1 MTPADHDTEHHVT
14 AHAEPR
20 PPSACSMQWEQ
31 AELPAWGSASYA
43 RFWVCLEQNGPWGHS
58 AITQSHLDPQ
68 VGAALE
74 RASADHGG
82 RMLLIRRP
90 GLHAEQPHQGAHQV
104 LIAGCLDRE
113 PWLLTG
119 EIDDPAQLLG
129 LPWELL
135 LEDDPDAATERL
147 PELEE
152 TRDPA
157 LLICT
162 NGKRDVCCAVR
173 GRPVALQLAATHPDS
188 VWECS
193 HTGGHRFSPTGIALP
208 SGRTYA
214 RLTSQLAELALAAE
228 RRREVP
234 AELAGPTHDRGR
246 SCFRAPL
253 QVAESFVRQHIS
265 ETASV
270 ALTAT
275 GAQAAD
281 GAWDCEVT
289 HRDGR
294 TWSVRVT
301 SEEGPQVRSSCAKAP
316 APSSVWRAGMR

>member
-1 MTPADHDTEHHVT
+1 MTTHAD
-14 AHAEPR
+14 PQ
-20 PPSACSMQWEQ
+20 PPTACSVQWDD
-31 AELPAWGSASYA
+31 AALPARGTASYA

-58 AITQSHLDPQ
+58 AITQSHLDPEI
-68 VGAALE
+68 GRALE
-74 RASADHGG
+74 RACADHGG
-82 RMLLIRRP
+82 RLLLIRRP
-90 GLHAEQPHQGAHQV
+90 GPHADEPHEGAHRV
-104 LIAGCLDRE
+104 LVAGCLDRD

-119 EIDDPAQLLG
+119 ELDDPAQLLA
-129 LPWELL
+129 LPWDLL

-173 GRPVALQLAATHPDS
+173 GRPIALGASAKHPGA

-208 SGRTYA
+208 SGQTYA
-214 RLTSQLAELALAAE
+214 RLTPELAELALAAE
-228 RRREVP
+228 KRHEIPV
-234 AELAGPTHDRGR
+234 ELSTAQHDRGR

-265 ETASV
+265 EVRGT
-270 ALTAT
+270 ALTAS
-275 GAQAAD
+275 GDAVGKD
-281 GAWDCEVT
+281 AWECTVT
-289 HRDGR
+289 HVDGR
-294 TWSVRVT
+294 TWTVNVAG
-301 SEEGPQVRSSCAKAP
+301 EAGPEVKSSCGKAP
-316 APSSVWRAGMR
+316 VPSNVWRAELVD

>member
-1 MTPADHDTEHHVT
+1 MTTHAMTTHAD
-14 AHAEPR
+14 PR
-20 PPSACSMQWEQ
+20 PPSACSMQWDA
-31 AELPAWGSASYA
+31 AELPAWGTASYA

-58 AITQSHLDPQ
+58 AITESHLDHE
-68 VGAALE
+68 VGRALE
-74 RASADHGG
+74 RACADHGG
-82 RMLLIRRP
+82 RLLLVRRP
-90 GLHAEQPHQGAHQV
+90 GPHADEHHVGTHSV
-104 LIAGCLDRE
+104 LIAGCLDRD

-119 EIDDPAQLLG
+119 EIDDPAQLLA

-173 GRPVALQLAATHPDS
+173 GRPVALELAAKHPGA

-208 SGRTYA
+208 SGQTYA
-214 RLTSQLAELALAAE
+214 RLSPELAGLALAAE
-228 RRREVP
+228 RRHEVP
-234 AELAGPTHDRGR
+234 AELSSPLHDRGR

-265 ETASV
+265 EA
-270 ALTAT
+270 ALTALSAT
-275 GAQAAD
+275 GSPAND
-281 GAWDCEVT
+281 GSWDCDVT
-289 HRDGR
+289 HTDGR
-294 TWSVRVT
+294 SWAVRVT
-301 SEEGPQVRSSCAKAP
+301 SEDGPELKASCAKTQV
-316 APSSVWRAGMR
+316 PSTVWRAALIE